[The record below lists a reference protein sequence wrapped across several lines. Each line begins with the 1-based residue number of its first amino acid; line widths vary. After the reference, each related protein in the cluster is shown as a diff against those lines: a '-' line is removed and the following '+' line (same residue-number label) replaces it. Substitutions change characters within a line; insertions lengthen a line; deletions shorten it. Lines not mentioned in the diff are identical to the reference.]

1 MNNLSLASIRRL
13 ESALLTMPQ
22 AHIVTTHAFPP
33 GKYERTIIIPPWTVL
48 TGAEHKT
55 AYVVRL
61 ERGTIAVNSDDGIK
75 MLTAPCEFSV
85 PPGMQRIGRVFE
97 EEVVWVDVY
106 DNPDNCEDIATLEA
120 RLYVIPECG
129 LGENRLI
136 ARLEADRQDYARF
149 VAQLGISQKAITA
162 MVNTDDL
169 IPMPPGYDVEVRPS
183 RLHGSGL
190 FALRAFETGEFICPG
205 RIEGHRTP
213 AGRFINHSLK
223 PNATSVK
230 TDDDIAAVALGPIQ
244 AGDEILISYRTAL
257 NVNVGLVLQESS
269 CLDG

>member
-1 MNNLSLASIRRL
+1 MNLSLASIKRL

-22 AHIVTTHAFPP
+22 ADIVTMHAFPP
-33 GKYERTIIIPPWTVL
+33 GKYERKIIIPPWTVL

-61 ERGTIAVNSDDGIK
+61 ERGTIAVNSDNGIK
-75 MLTAPCEFSV
+75 ILTAPCEFSV
-85 PPGMQRIGRVFE
+85 PAGMQRIGRVFE
-97 EEVVWVDVY
+97 DEVIWVDIY

-136 ARLEADRQDYARF
+136 ARLEADRQDYGRF
-149 VAQLGISQKAITA
+149 VEQLGISQQAIDV

-169 IPMPPGYDVEVRPS
+169 IPMPPGFDVEVRLS
-183 RLHGSGL
+183 RIHGLGL
-190 FALRAFETGEFICPG
+190 FASRAFEPGEFICPG
-205 RIEGHRTP
+205 RIDGHRTP
-213 AGRFINHSLK
+213 AGRYINHSAN

-230 TDDDIAAVALGPIQ
+230 SGDDIGAVALRTIQ
-244 AGDEILISYRTAL
+244 AGEEILISYRTSVK
-257 NVNVGLVLQESS
+257 VNFGIELEPS

>member
-1 MNNLSLASIRRL
+1 MNISLASIKRL
-13 ESALLTMPQ
+13 ESKLLTMPQ
-22 AHIVTTHAFPP
+22 ADIVTTHAFPP
-33 GKYERTIIIPPWTVL
+33 GKYERTIVVPPWTVL

-61 ERGTIAVNSDDGIK
+61 EKGTIAVNSDDGIK
-75 MLTAPCEFSV
+75 VLTAPCEFPV
-85 PPGMQRIGRVFE
+85 PAGMQRIGRVFE
-97 EEVVWVDVY
+97 DEVIWVDVY
-106 DNPDNCEDIATLEA
+106 ENPDNCEDIATLEA

-129 LGENRLI
+129 LGENRI
-136 ARLEADRQDYARF
+136 TARLEADRQDYGRF
-149 VAQLGISQKAITA
+149 VTQLGISQQAIDV

-169 IPMPPGYDVEVRPS
+169 IPMPPGYDVEVKPS

-190 FALRAFETGEFICPG
+190 FALRAFAAGEFICPG

-230 TDDDIAAVALGPIQ
+230 TGDDIAAVALRSIQ

-257 NVNVGLVLQESS
+257 HVNVGLVLKESS